1 MPGDFDPRN
10 HEPQLAQDPLGQ
22 YRTAPAGLSAIAT
35 GQFVIAGLM
44 VISVVLGSRLWRDG
58 AQLSAGQWITALYP
72 PLLFGAAGVGLTLRA
87 GWGWWLTSTIYAFG
101 FFSVPV
107 SLVLWSFDKQ
117 RFQPG
122 ASLVTFLLCAF
133 VLGYLSR
140 RDLQRFIRFGTPDGR
155 PSGLISWSPLAIGF
169 LGAVASGLWVAFSR
183 PA

>member
-1 MPGDFDPRN
+1 MAGAFDPRN
-10 HEPQLAQDPLGQ
+10 TEPQLAQNPLRQ
-22 YRTAPAGLSAIAT
+22 YRTAQAGLSAIAT

-44 VISVVLGSRLWRDG
+44 VLSVIAGARLWRDG
-58 AQLSAGQWITALYP
+58 TQMSSGQWVTVLYP
-72 PLLFGAAGVGLTLRA
+72 PLLFGAAGLGLTLRA
-87 GWGWWLTSTIYAFG
+87 GWGWWLTSAIYSFG

-140 RDLQRFIRFGTPDGR
+140 REVQRFIRFGTPDGR
-155 PSGLISWSPLAIGF
+155 PSRLASWSPLVIGL
-169 LGAVASGLWVAFSR
+169 LGAAASGIRVASSLPG
-183 PA
+183 